1 MSITLGEKLRQARE
15 ARGISV
21 TQVAEQTR
29 ISPLYIKSIEEDDYR
44 TLPGGIFNKGFVKS
58 YAKSVGID
66 EQEALS
72 DYAALIGS
80 QNNQIADEP
89 KTYRPQVLTD
99 DRAPSS
105 NLKTIVLAAVI
116 LGLMAAGIIGLVKYL
131 SNNQGGDV
139 SLANTNISTNASSA
153 NAANATVSSASSGG
167 AAPSMDDLKVEVKTA
182 GEPVS
187 VNSFVDGKRASTL
200 MTADKP
206 LEFTPKEN
214 LKIGYSKTLA
224 YNVQLTL
231 NGKQIALPTAPA
243 NPRRNVLEFELNR
256 DNLAQIW
263 QNGKI
268 SFDDAANAADAPR

>member
-15 ARGISV
+15 ARGISIS
-21 TQVAEQTR
+21 QVAEQTR

-58 YAKSVGID
+58 YAKSVGVD
-66 EQEALS
+66 EQEALA

-89 KTYRPQVLTD
+89 KIYRPQVLTD
-99 DRAPSS
+99 DSTPSS
-105 NLKTIVLAAVI
+105 GLRTIVLAAII
-116 LGLMAAGIIGLVKYL
+116 LGLMAAGILGLVKYL
-131 SNNQGGDV
+131 GNRQSDV
-139 SLANTNISTNASSA
+139 SLVNTNVLTNANSA
-153 NAANATVSSASSGG
+153 NAGNLANANALSASS
-167 AAPSMDDLKVEVKTA
+167 AAPSMNDLKVEVKTA
-182 GEPVS
+182 GEPVY

-206 LEFTPKEN
+206 LEFTPKES

-224 YNVQLTL
+224 SNVQLTL
-231 NGKQIALPTAPA
+231 NGKQIGLPSAPA
-243 NPRRNVLEFELNR
+243 NARRNVLEFEVNR

-263 QNGKI
+263 QDGKI
-268 SFDDAANAADAPR
+268 SFDNAANSAALR